1 MMMKKKNVLI
11 DLLVIILGTAIIA
24 AAVYCFMLPSN
35 VSVGSVS
42 AFGMVLHNFIPL
54 PVSMIT
60 LVMNMV
66 LLVLG
71 FLFVGKEFTART
83 VIGSILLPL
92 FLGLYEWILPNF
104 QSLTQD
110 QTLDVLCYI
119 LVVSVGQSL
128 LFSRNA
134 STGGIEIIG
143 KLLNKYAHME
153 LGKALAASGMVVAI
167 SSALCYDT
175 KSVVLAVLGTYFG
188 GVVLDNFIFGMNI
201 KRKVCIL
208 SSKSDEIVEYIL
220 HELHSGASLYD
231 AVGAYDRTTRR
242 EINVIV
248 DRQEYRALM
257 DSLRKVD
264 PKAFIT
270 VYSVN
275 EINYTPKK

>member
-1 MMMKKKNVLI
+1 MKKKNVLI

-42 AFGMVLHNFIPL
+42 AFGMVLHKFIPL

-128 LFSRNA
+128 LFSRYA

-257 DSLRKVD
+257 DYLRKVD

-275 EINYTPKK
+275 EINYIPKK

>member
-1 MMMKKKNVLI
+1 M
-11 DLLVIILGTAIIA
+11 
-24 AAVYCFMLPSN
+24 
-35 VSVGSVS
+35 
-42 AFGMVLHNFIPL
+42 
-54 PVSMIT
+54 
-60 LVMNMV
+60 
-66 LLVLG
+66 
-71 FLFVGKEFTART
+71 
-83 VIGSILLPL
+83 
-92 FLGLYEWILPNF
+92 
-104 QSLTQD
+104 
-110 QTLDVLCYI
+110 LCYI

-257 DSLRKVD
+257 DYLRKVD

>member
-1 MMMKKKNVLI
+1 MKKKNVLI

-175 KSVVLAVLGTYFG
+175 KSVVVAVLGTYFG

-257 DSLRKVD
+257 DYLRKVD

>member
-1 MMMKKKNVLI
+1 MKKKKFLV
-11 DLLVIILGTAIIA
+11 DMAVIIPGTAIIA

-54 PVSMIT
+54 PVSVIT
-60 LVMNMV
+60 FVLNLL

-71 FLFVGKEFTART
+71 FLLIGKEFTGRT

-92 FLGLYEWILPNF
+92 FLGLYEWILPDF

-119 LVVSVGQSL
+119 LVVSAGQSL

-143 KLLNKYAHME
+143 KLLNKYLHMDM
-153 LGKALAASGMVVAI
+153 GKALAASGMVVAV
-167 SSALCYDT
+167 SSALCYDA

-188 GVVLDNFIFGMNI
+188 GIVLDKFIFGMNI

-208 SSKSDEIVEYIL
+208 SAKSEQIVEYIL

-231 AVGAYDRTTRR
+231 AVGAYDRTTRQ

-257 DSLRKVD
+257 DYLRKTD

-270 VYSVN
+270 VYSVS

>member
-1 MMMKKKNVLI
+1 MKKKNVLI
-11 DLLVIILGTAIIA
+11 DLVVIILGTAIIA

-257 DSLRKVD
+257 DYLRKVD

>member
-1 MMMKKKNVLI
+1 MKKKNVLI

-42 AFGMVLHNFIPL
+42 AFGMVLHKFIPL

-257 DSLRKVD
+257 DYLRKVD

>member
-1 MMMKKKNVLI
+1 MKKKKFLV
-11 DLLVIILGTAIIA
+11 DMAVIIPGTAIIA

-54 PVSMIT
+54 PVSVIT
-60 LVMNMV
+60 FVLNLL

-71 FLFVGKEFTART
+71 FLLIGKEFTGRT

-119 LVVSVGQSL
+119 LVVSAGQSL

-143 KLLNKYAHME
+143 KLLNKYLHMDM
-153 LGKALAASGMVVAI
+153 GKALAASGMVVAV
-167 SSALCYDT
+167 SSALCYDA

-188 GVVLDNFIFGMNI
+188 GIVLDKFIFGMNI

-208 SSKSDEIVEYIL
+208 SAKSEQIVEYIL

-231 AVGAYDRTTRR
+231 AVGAYDRTTRQ

-257 DSLRKVD
+257 DYLRKTD

-270 VYSVN
+270 VYSVS

>member
-1 MMMKKKNVLI
+1 MKKKNVLI
-11 DLLVIILGTAIIA
+11 DLVVIILGTAIIA

-248 DRQEYRALM
+248 DKQEYRALM
-257 DSLRKVD
+257 DYMKKTD
-264 PKAFIT
+264 PKAFMT

-275 EINYTPKK
+275 EINYQPKK

>member
-1 MMMKKKNVLI
+1 MKKKNVLI

-257 DSLRKVD
+257 EYMKKTD
-264 PKAFIT
+264 PKAFMT

-275 EINYTPKK
+275 EINYQPKK

>member
-1 MMMKKKNVLI
+1 MKKKNVLI

-66 LLVLG
+66 LLV
-71 FLFVGKEFTART
+71 
-83 VIGSILLPL
+83 
-92 FLGLYEWILPNF
+92 
-104 QSLTQD
+104 LTQD

-257 DSLRKVD
+257 DYLRKVD

>member
-1 MMMKKKNVLI
+1 MKKKNVLI

-257 DSLRKVD
+257 DYLRKVD

>member
-1 MMMKKKNVLI
+1 MKKAYTSKNIIQQVYGKVILLAFFSHILFTIIFAMQEIMPLI
-11 DLLVIILGTAIIA
+11 PDLLLNT
-24 AAVYCFMLPSN
+24 
-35 VSVGSVS
+35 
-42 AFGMVLHNFIPL
+42 
-54 PVSMIT
+54 
-60 LVMNMV
+60 
-66 LLVLG
+66 
-71 FLFVGKEFTART
+71 RD
-83 VIGSILLPL
+83 LLPL

-257 DSLRKVD
+257 DYLRKVD

-275 EINYTPKK
+275 EINYIPKK